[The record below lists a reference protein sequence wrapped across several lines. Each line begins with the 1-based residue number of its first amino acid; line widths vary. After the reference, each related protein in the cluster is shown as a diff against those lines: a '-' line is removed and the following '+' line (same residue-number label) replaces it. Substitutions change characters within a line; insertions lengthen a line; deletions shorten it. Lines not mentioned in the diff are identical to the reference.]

1 MFENK
6 TIEGIYISRF
16 IASWQKAGGNCRKDY
31 GLFKEWLGSLIING
45 RHLTD
50 GEIHD
55 ILLIADN
62 GKLEL
67 ELSAKMFLKK
77 NANKGETSE

>member
-6 TIEGIYISRF
+6 DIEGIYISRF
-16 IASWQKAGGNCRKDY
+16 IASWQEAGGNCRKDY
-31 GLFKEWLGSLIING
+31 GLFEEWLETLIING

-50 GEIHD
+50 EEIHD
-55 ILLIADN
+55 ILFIANN

-77 NANKGETSE
+77 NAKGETSE